1 MGSHRLFFNKN
12 GEYEG
17 EILNSEGDII
27 GTLTLT
33 DKNSRYFN
41 IRTLKGSDQ

>member
-1 MGSHRLFFNKN
+1 MTHRLFFNLK

-17 EILNSEGDII
+17 EILNSDGQII
-27 GTLTLT
+27 VTLTLNY
-33 DKNSRYFN
+33 KNSKYFN

>member
-12 GEYEG
+12 GEC
-17 EILNSEGDII
+17 EILNSDGDII

>member
-1 MGSHRLFFNKN
+1 MTHRLFFNLK

-17 EILNSEGDII
+17 EILNSDGQII

>member
-17 EILNSEGDII
+17 EILNSDGDII
-27 GTLTLT
+27 GTSTLT

>member
-1 MGSHRLFFNKN
+1 MTHRLFFNLK

-17 EILNSEGDII
+17 EILNSDGQII
-27 GTLTLT
+27 GTLILN
-33 DKNSRYFN
+33 DKNSKYFN